1 MCWVTSFAE
10 GFCFAVVVG
19 VVVAVVVLM
28 RSLVPVGKLCAWS
41 RVNGNVN
48 TGAGR
53 GWSFC
58 FTCCK
63 KEMVGVA
70 AGL

>member
-1 MCWVTSFAE
+1 MRWVTSFAE

-19 VVVAVVVLM
+19 VAVTVVVLM
-28 RSLVPVGKLCAWS
+28 RILIPVGKLCAWS

-48 TGAGR
+48 AAAAG

-58 FTCCK
+58 FICCK